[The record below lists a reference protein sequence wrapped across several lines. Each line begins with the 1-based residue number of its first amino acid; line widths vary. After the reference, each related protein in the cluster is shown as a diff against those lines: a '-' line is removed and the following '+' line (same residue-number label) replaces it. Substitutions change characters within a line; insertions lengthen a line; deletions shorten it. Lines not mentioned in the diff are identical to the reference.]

1 VKATKLRFHGAAAAV
16 NGERIIITSK
26 DPDMNI
32 AEMRREPTVETL
44 RAGTID
50 MKLEVVVIPVSDDTS
65 FTPELKF
72 ARVVA

>member
-1 VKATKLRFHGAAAAV
+1 
-16 NGERIIITSK
+16 
-26 DPDMNI
+26 MNI
-32 AEMRREPTVETL
+32 AEMRREPTVEIL

-50 MKLEVVVIPVSDDTS
+50 MKLEVVVIPVSDDTT